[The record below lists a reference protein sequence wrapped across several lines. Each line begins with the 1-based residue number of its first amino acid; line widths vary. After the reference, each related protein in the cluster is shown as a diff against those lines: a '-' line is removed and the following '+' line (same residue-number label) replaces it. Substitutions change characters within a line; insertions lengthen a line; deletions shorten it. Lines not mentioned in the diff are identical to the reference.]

1 MNTNDPNPLKSKM
14 ANETSN
20 KTKKAIDLRN
30 VWCRRG
36 QRAVIQ
42 GVNFS
47 VGTGETVALIGPSG
61 GGKSTLLRCLNGL
74 TEYTDGEIS
83 VAGRKL
89 SPNGKT
95 PFADL
100 RVIRT
105 SLGMIFQ
112 DYRLFPHKSVLANVM
127 EGPMAVQ
134 GKSPE
139 EARTLAEDLIRRV
152 GLADFV
158 GQAPESLSGG
168 QQQRVAIARALA
180 MKPTGL
186 LCDEITAALDPQL
199 KGEVLNLLAELREEG
214 LTILMVT
221 HEIGFA
227 RKSADRI
234 VLLDGGKIIE
244 DGPPAQVLD
253 HSQSER
259 TREFLSQVIG

>member
-1 MNTNDPNPLKSKM
+1 MKTTDFDPLDAK
-14 ANETSN
+14 TS
-20 KTKKAIDLRN
+20 TGSRKAIELRE

-36 QRAVIQ
+36 QRSVIQ

-47 VGTGETVALIGPSG
+47 VAGGETVALIGPSG

-74 TEYTDGEIS
+74 TEFASGEIS
-83 VAGRKL
+83 VCGRSL
-89 SPNGKT
+89 LPNGKT

-100 RVIRT
+100 RYVRT

-127 EGPMAVQ
+127 EGPISVQ
-134 GKSPE
+134 GKSHE
-139 EARTLAEDLIRRV
+139 EARALAEGLIRRV
-152 GLADFV
+152 GLADFA
-158 GQAPESLSGG
+158 GQSPGSLSGG

-199 KGEVLNLLAELREEG
+199 KGEVLGLLAQLREEG

-244 DGPPAQVLD
+244 DGPPDQVLD
-253 HSQSER
+253 HSNSAR
-259 TREFLSQVIG
+259 TKEFLQQVIG

>member
-1 MNTNDPNPLKSKM
+1 MKTTDTDP
-14 ANETSN
+14 
-20 KTKKAIDLRN
+20 KKRKESAAFRESISLRD

-36 QRAVIQ
+36 QRSVIQ

-74 TEYTDGEIS
+74 TEFSSGEIS
-83 VAGRKL
+83 VAGRSL
-89 SPNGKT
+89 LPDGKT

-100 RVIRT
+100 RFVRT

-127 EGPMAVQ
+127 EGPIAVQ

-139 EARTLAEDLIRRV
+139 EARSLAEGLIRRV
-152 GLADFV
+152 GLADFA
-158 GQAPESLSGG
+158 GQFPGSLSGG

-199 KGEVLNLLAELREEG
+199 KGEVLGLLAQLREEG

-244 DGPPAQVLD
+244 DGPPEQVLD
-253 HSQSER
+253 HPRSDR
-259 TREFLSQVIG
+259 TREFLQQVIG